1 MAAGTAGPEEKTRWL
16 VVRAGG
22 TCYGVPVAIIRH
34 LIRGVTCHPVPGSQP
49 RFLGLAQFAGEPIAV
64 VDLYAV
70 AEGGTARSSRG
81 VVLVVADPSDDAA
94 ATLGIAA
101 DSALR
106 VVSVDATA
114 AEHANG
120 SRGSLTIDGE
130 TVRLLSPEVVMGRK
144 TGREERRDA

>member
-1 MAAGTAGPEEKTRWL
+1 
-16 VVRAGG
+16 
-22 TCYGVPVAIIRH
+22 
-34 LIRGVTCHPVPGSQP
+34 
-49 RFLGLAQFAGEPIAV
+49 V

-81 VVLVVADPSDDAA
+81 VVLVVADPCDNSA

-114 AEHANG
+114 AEHAN
-120 SRGSLTIDGE
+120 RRRASLTIDGE
-130 TVRLLSPEVVMGRK
+130 TVRLLSPEVVMGRR